1 MSYNHFTI
9 VDRIK
14 IKSYLDL
21 EFSVSKIARL
31 MKVHKSSI
39 SREIN
44 KNQVGGNYEP
54 IKAEQFYLDR
64 RKYCHKIIKITPEIK
79 KHIEDR
85 IKLTWSPEQ
94 IVGRNED
101 KPPDFPSTSTIYHW
115 IHKGY
120 LLDGNMKKLRRKGK
134 FEKIGE
140 NKRSG
145 KFEIGRTIR
154 KRPKEVYKRS
164 TVGDWEG
171 DTVVG
176 KYGTKPCFVTL
187 LERKSRF
194 YLAGFVPNRT
204 TEVVCDKIIEITSDI
219 PKRFIRTIT
228 MDRGKEFTNWRTLE
242 KELECE
248 TYFADP
254 YCSWQKGS
262 NENTNGLLR
271 EFFPKGKDLTNTKPE
286 KLLRAL
292 YLINNRPRKCLNYRT
307 PAEVFYEEI
316 LKC

>member
-1 MSYNHFTI
+1 MSYHHFTI
-9 VDRIK
+9 VDRIT

-31 MKVHKSSI
+31 MKVDKSSI
-39 SREIN
+39 SREIRR
-44 KNQVGGNYEP
+44 NQIDDNYEP
-54 IKAEQFYLDR
+54 IKAERSYLDR
-64 RKYCHKIIKITPEIK
+64 RKHCHKIIKITPEIK
-79 KHIEDR
+79 EHIENR

-94 IVGRNED
+94 IVGRKED
-101 KPPDFPSTSTIYHW
+101 KPPDFPSTSTIYYW

-120 LLDGNMKKLRRKGK
+120 LLDGNMNILRRKGK
-134 FEKIGE
+134 FEKVKE
-140 NKRSG
+140 YRRAG

-154 KRPKEVYKRS
+154 KRPKEVYKRA

-176 KYGTKPCFVTL
+176 KHGTKPCFVTL
-187 LERKSRF
+187 LERKSRL
-194 YLAGFVPNRT
+194 YLAGFMPNRA
-204 TEVVCDKIIEITSDI
+204 TETVCDKIIEITGDI
-219 PKRFIRTIT
+219 PKKFIRTIT
-228 MDRGKEFTNWRTLE
+228 VDRGKEFTNWRTLE
-242 KELECE
+242 KRLGCK

-262 NENTNGLLR
+262 NENSNGLLR
-271 EFFPKGKDLTNTKPE
+271 EFFPKGEDLTNTSPE

-292 YLINNRPRKCLNYRT
+292 YLINNRPRKCLDYRT
-307 PAEVFYEEI
+307 PNEVFYEEI